1 MIGAVL
7 GAAWAVAV
15 AVLARPG
22 PAPRPLPLPTAGT
35 STGASTAADTGTSTG
50 TSTAADTGAGAGVT
64 SGGDAGAASAPAAR
78 AAVPGISGARQVARP
93 WPSTVAGAIGAPLR
107 RAAGRPPD
115 PDADRRAGWAAVAAI
130 GLAWV
135 SPLLVVLPPL
145 AAIAAPAL
153 AARRSARRHEA
164 AVVDQVPDLVDLLII
179 TATAGLT
186 TGAALRALGP
196 RVGGVLG
203 PPISRAAAVVACGG
217 TVSEAL
223 AGLARA
229 GGPALRPLVDA
240 LAQHDRYGGAL
251 RPALER
257 VGIEAR
263 LRRRRAADEAAR
275 RLPVTLLFPLVLTTL
290 PAFALLTV
298 VPLLAGSLGS
308 MSL

>member
-1 MIGAVL
+1 MIAAVL

-15 AVLARPG
+15 AVLATPG
-22 PAPRPLPLPTAGT
+22 PAPRPLPLRAAGPSAGAGT
-35 STGASTAADTGTSTG
+35 GTGTGTSTG
-50 TSTAADTGAGAGVT
+50 TSAGATTGT
-64 SGGDAGAASAPAAR
+64 STGGDAEAAPVR
-78 AAVPGISGARQVARP
+78 AAAPGVGGARRVPRLWA
-93 WPSTVAGAIGAPLR
+93 SSVAGAIGAPLR

-115 PDADRRAGWAAVAAI
+115 PAADRRAGWAAVAAI

-135 SPLLVVLPPL
+135 SPPLAGLPPL
-145 AAIAAPAL
+145 AAIAAPAV

-203 PPISRAAAVVACGG
+203 PPVSRAAAVVACGG

-223 AGLARA
+223 AGLTRA
-229 GGPALRPLVDA
+229 GGPPLRPLVDA